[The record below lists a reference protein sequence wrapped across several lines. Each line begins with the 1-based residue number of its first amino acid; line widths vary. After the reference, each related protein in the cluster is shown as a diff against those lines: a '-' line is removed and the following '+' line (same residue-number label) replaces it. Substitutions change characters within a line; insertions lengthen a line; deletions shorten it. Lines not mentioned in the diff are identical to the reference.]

1 MSSEWSLMTLKDAGV
16 SLIDCDHR
24 TPAALDEGY
33 PYIAIPQLKNGHIT
47 LDGVRRI
54 SREDYLE
61 WTKKLKPQANDV
73 IVVRRCN
80 SGQSAYVPAGLDCA
94 IGQNLVVLRA
104 NGEYVLPEFL
114 RWLVQGPD
122 WWGQVSKFINVGAV
136 FDSLRCR
143 DIPSFE
149 LNIPPREEQTK
160 IAGLLGSLDD
170 RITLLR
176 ETNATLEAIAQA
188 LFKSWFVDFDPVRA
202 KAEGRARQD
211 GERRGQPRMPQAS
224 ELPRPGAEAGAE
236 AQGQPE
242 GLDAA
247 TAALFPDSF
256 EESELGLVPKGW
268 LLWALGDAFEINP
281 TRKLK
286 KGDFAPYLDMASV
299 GTQGHVVDG
308 VVGREMGSGTKFI
321 NGDTLLARIT
331 PCLENGKTA
340 YVDFLDA
347 GQVGWGS
354 TEFVVL
360 RPKAPLPP
368 YYGYLL
374 ARHPAFR
381 DHAIQSMSGT
391 SGRQRIQNDVLGRYP
406 VAIPTPEV
414 AEAFAGIVQSAQQ
427 RIAANQTQAQTL
439 TQLRDTLL
447 PRLISGQLRLPE
459 AETQLENAL

>member
-1 MSSEWSLMTLKDAGV
+1 MTLKDAGV

>member
-1 MSSEWSLMTLKDAGV
+1 MTLKEAGV

-54 SREDYLE
+54 SREDYIE

-80 SGQSAYVPAGLDCA
+80 SGQSAYVPAGLNCA

-104 NGEYVLPEFL
+104 NGEYVLPKFL

-149 LNIPPREEQTK
+149 LFIPPREEQEK

-176 ETNATLEAIAQA
+176 ETNSTLEAIAQA

-202 KAEGRARQD
+202 KAEGR
-211 GERRGQPRMPQAS
+211 
-224 ELPRPGAEAGAE
+224 
-236 AQGQPE
+236 QPE
-242 GLDAA
+242 GMDAA
-247 TAALFPDSF
+247 TASLFPDSF

-268 LLWALGDAFEINP
+268 RHVSLKEVTAIFDSQRVPLSGQERDK
-281 TRKLK
+281 RK
-286 KGDFAPYLDMASV
+286 GIY
-299 GTQGHVVDG
+299 
-308 VVGREMGSGTKFI
+308 
-321 NGDTLLARIT
+321 
-331 PCLENGKTA
+331 
-340 YVDFLDA
+340 
-347 GQVGWGS
+347 
-354 TEFVVL
+354 
-360 RPKAPLPP
+360 P
-368 YYGYLL
+368 YYGAAALMDWVDDYLFDGVYLL
-374 ARHPAFR
+374 
-381 DHAIQSMSGT
+381 
-391 SGRQRIQNDVLGRYP
+391 LGEDGSVADTDGYP
-406 VAIPTPEV
+406 VTQYVWGKVWVNNHAHV
-414 AEAFAGIVQSAQQ
+414 LQGKAGISTEHLMLALQQTNISPYITGAVQAKLSQSNMW
-427 RIAANQTQAQTL
+427 RIPFLRPSEEVSKAFGEAIAPIFASIRHNHEQAQTL

-459 AETQLENAL
+459 ISAELEGL